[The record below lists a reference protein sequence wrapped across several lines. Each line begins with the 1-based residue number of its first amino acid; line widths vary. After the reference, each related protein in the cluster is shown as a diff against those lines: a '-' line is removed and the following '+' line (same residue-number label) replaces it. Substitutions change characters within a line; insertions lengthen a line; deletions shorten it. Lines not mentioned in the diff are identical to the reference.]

1 MGYKIFLQNIDLT
14 LSSDVSWGKPFSGV
28 TMHTFESHIRNV
40 PDFPKPGIL
49 FKDITPLL
57 QDRFSEVIEAMSEG
71 IDWDKIDHVVGIE
84 SRGFILGAA
93 MAQLKGKG
101 FIPMRK
107 KGKLPPPIIAE
118 TYTLEYGTDT
128 LEMIQNETAGRVV
141 LVDDVL
147 ATGGTL
153 RAAMKLCEKNHLEVK
168 SMALL
173 INLTFLNKFKEEG
186 LPVVSV
192 LNY

>member
-1 MGYKIFLQNIDLT
+1 
-14 LSSDVSWGKPFSGV
+14 
-28 TMHTFESHIRNV
+28 MHSFESHIRNV
-40 PDFPKPGIL
+40 PDFPKPGIM
-49 FKDITPLL
+49 FKDISPLL
-57 QDRFSEVIEAMSEG
+57 QERFSEVIEAMCEG
-71 IDWDKIDHVVGIE
+71 IDWSQVDNVVGIE

-107 KGKLPPPIIAE
+107 KGKLPPPVIGESYA
-118 TYTLEYGTDT
+118 LEYGTDT
-128 LEMIQNETAGRVV
+128 LELLVNNKPSRVV

-153 RAAMKLCEKNHLEVK
+153 RAAAKLCENNKYEVK
-168 SMALL
+168 AMALL

-186 LPVVSV
+186 LPVFSV

>member
-1 MGYKIFLQNIDLT
+1 
-14 LSSDVSWGKPFSGV
+14 
-28 TMHTFESHIRNV
+28 MHPFESHIRNV
-40 PDFPKPGIL
+40 QDFPKPGIV

-57 QDRFSEVIEAMSEG
+57 QERFPEVITAMSQG
-71 IDWDKIDHVVGIE
+71 IDWTKIDYIVGIE

-93 MAQLKGKG
+93 MAQLHGKG

-107 KGKLPPPIIAE
+107 KGKLPPPVIAE
-118 TYTLEYGTDT
+118 TYALEYGTDT
-128 LEMIQNETAGRVV
+128 LEMIQEEKSGRVV

-153 RAAMKLCEKNHLEVK
+153 RAAAKLCAKNKLEVTAM
-168 SMALL
+168 SLL

-186 LPVVSV
+186 LPVISV
-192 LNY
+192 LDY